1 MLASMSGLQPVVGVL
16 LLPVLECAEL
26 RRLEALMEQVSYI
39 VAFKCAKLSGLQHAH
54 AEVGLLQIRSGMLLV
69 SSNLFNCAGS
79 IAAP

>member
-1 MLASMSGLQPVVGVL
+1 
-16 LLPVLECAEL
+16 
-26 RRLEALMEQVSYI
+26 MEQVSYI

-69 SSNLFNCAGS
+69 SSNLFGCAGS